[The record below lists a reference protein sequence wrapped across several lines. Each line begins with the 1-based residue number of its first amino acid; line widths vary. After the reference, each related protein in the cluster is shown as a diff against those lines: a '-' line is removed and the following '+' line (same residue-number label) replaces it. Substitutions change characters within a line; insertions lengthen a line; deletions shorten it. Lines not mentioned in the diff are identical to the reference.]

1 MNQLRISAWA
11 IRNPIPVAVLFILLT
26 IAGLLSY
33 LTLPIKQ
40 FPNVSFPAVVVT
52 VTQNGAS
59 PSELETQITR
69 PVEDALA
76 GIAGVDNIVSTVVL
90 GASTTVVNFE
100 IGEDEQRAVDE
111 VQSAV
116 DRVRQELPREIDEP
130 IVTRIEFESQPI
142 VTYAVA
148 APAMTD
154 EELSWFIDDTV
165 SRALL
170 GKSGVS
176 AVSRV
181 GGVDREITVTVYPD
195 RLANYGVT
203 APQLNA
209 ALQTFSVD
217 APGGR
222 AEIGGREQ
230 VVRVLGA
237 AETLQ
242 QLRALTI
249 PTGGGRFVRLTDVAD
264 IGDGASEA
272 RSFARLDGRPSVGF
286 QVQRAKDSSELAV
299 EDNVR
304 EAVEELA
311 RAHKGVTFTKVVS
324 IVDDTRANYEA
335 TWHVLLE
342 GMVLAALTVFL
353 FLRNWRA
360 TAITALA
367 MPLALI
373 PTFSVM
379 VLFGFSLNV
388 VTLLA
393 LTLVIGILV
402 DDAIVE
408 IENIEKRI
416 EQGQSPYEAAMI
428 GADSIGLAVVATTMA
443 IVVIFAPV
451 SAMPG
456 IAGQFFK
463 EFGLTVCVAVLFSL
477 VVARLVTPLMAAYF
491 LSGAKHAKPRKPFTG
506 WYRRTLDWALDHR
519 WLSLLFGTL
528 LFIGSVGLVFLIPAG
543 FQPANNYNFMYAT
556 LQGPPGAT
564 REQMERSVQEAT
576 ELFMARPEVA
586 HVFANVGGGG
596 GGGGPGGMSASGGD
610 LRNATLTVILREER
624 DLTVTELKQDMRD
637 DLRSLPDVRASFQG
651 EFGSAEVVITLT
663 SNDGALLEKTALQ
676 LQQEMRSL
684 EQIADIRPA
693 EPPPGPEL
701 IITPKPAEAA
711 RLGVSSFDIANIAR
725 IATIGDIDANVAKL
739 TAGERRLP
747 IRIRLPDDA
756 RGDLNAIGDL
766 RVPTAGGGTTTL
778 ATVADLSFQAGPA
791 QITRYDRKRQSAVW
805 ADLANGASL
814 GPALAAVNALPT
826 MKNLPAGVTPAP
838 TGDAEAMAE
847 LFGSLGAAMFA
858 GIAMIFAVLVLLFR
872 SFFKPITI
880 LSALPLSIGGAF
892 LALLV
897 TGLELSLPS
906 LIGFLMLLG
915 LAAKNSILLVEYAIE
930 EERAFWREAEGR
942 DRRELLRQHSDYSP
956 GEIDKI
962 VARGKADAK
971 LGHIAQRHALIE
983 ACRERA
989 RPIVMT
995 TLAMMAGMLPT
1006 ALALGEGAEFRQ
1018 PMAVAVIGGLIT
1030 STALSLV
1037 LVPVVYEFVDDFE
1050 RWITPKL
1057 GRLTTS
1063 RPEPKAAPA
1072 PAE

>member
-1 MNQLRISAWA
+1 MNHLRISAWA
-11 IRNPIPVAVLFILLT
+11 IRNPIPVTVLFILLT
-26 IAGLLSY
+26 VAGLFSY
-33 LTLPIKQ
+33 AQLPIKQ

-59 PSELETQITR
+59 AQELETQITR

-76 GIAGVDNIVSTVVL
+76 GIAGVDSVISTVVL

-116 DRVRQELPREIDEP
+116 DQVRQQLPREIDEP

-148 APAMTD
+148 APTMTE

-165 SRALL
+165 TRALL
-170 GKSGVS
+170 GEEGVA
-176 AVSRV
+176 AVNRV
-181 GGVDREITVTVYPD
+181 GGVSREISVTIYPE
-195 RLANYGVT
+195 RMANFGVT
-203 APQLNA
+203 APQLND
-209 ALQTFSVD
+209 ALRLFSVD

-222 AEIGGREQ
+222 AEIGGQEQ
-230 VVRVLGA
+230 TVRVLGA
-237 AETLQ
+237 AETLE
-242 QLRALTI
+242 QLRRLTI
-249 PTGGGRFVRLTDVAD
+249 PVAGGRFVQLTDVAD
-264 IGDGASEA
+264 VGDGASET
-272 RSFARLDGRPSVGF
+272 RQFARLDGRPAVGF
-286 QVQRAKDSSELAV
+286 QVQRTKDSSELAV
-299 EDNVR
+299 EDAVR
-304 EAVEELA
+304 A
-311 RAHKGVTFTKVVS
+311 RVASIDAEYDGKALPEVAFTKVVS
-324 IVDDTRANYEA
+324 IVDDTRANYNA
-335 TWHVLLE
+335 TVHVLLE
-342 GMVLAALTVFL
+342 GMGLAALVVFL

-360 TAITALA
+360 TVITALA

-373 PTFSVM
+373 PTFSAM
-379 VLFGFSLNV
+379 VIFGFSLNV

-416 EQGQSPYEAAMI
+416 ERGQSPYDASME
-428 GADSIGLAVVATTMA
+428 GADAIGLAVVATTMA
-443 IVVIFAPV
+443 IVVVFAPV
-451 SAMPG
+451 SFMPG
-456 IAGQFFK
+456 MAGQFFK
-463 EFGLTVCVAVLFSL
+463 EFGLTVVVAVLFSL
-477 VVARLVTPLMAAYF
+477 LVARLVTPLMAAYF
-491 LSGAKHAKPRKPFTG
+491 LKPMAHSKPRKPFTG
-506 WYRRTLDWALDHR
+506 WYRRILDWALDHR
-519 WLSLLFGTL
+519 VIATILGGVFFFGTL
-528 LFIGSVGLVFLIPAG
+528 SLVVVIPAG
-543 FQPANNYNFMYAT
+543 FQPASNYNFMQAT

-564 REQMERSVQEAT
+564 REDMERAVLEAT
-576 ELFMARPEVA
+576 NLFKKRPEVA
-586 HVFANVGGGG
+586 NVFASVGGSS
-596 GGGGPGGMSASGGD
+596 GGGGPGGFGVSGGD
-610 LRNATLTVILREER
+610 LRDASLIVILHEER
-624 DLTVTELKQDMRD
+624 DLTVTELKDEMRD
-637 DLRSLPDVRASFQG
+637 SLRSLPDVRASFQG
-651 EFGSAEVVITLT
+651 EFGNADVVVTLT
-663 SNDGALLEKTALQ
+663 GNDGEAVERAGLELQ
-676 LQQEMRSL
+676 RQMRTL
-684 EQIADIRPA
+684 NVVADIRPA

-701 IITPKPAEAA
+701 IITPKPQEAA
-711 RLGVSSFDIANIAR
+711 RLGVSSLDIANVAR

-739 TAGERRLP
+739 TEGERRLP
-747 IRIRLPDDA
+747 IRVRLPEGA
-756 RGDLNAIGDL
+756 RSNLQTIGSL
-766 RVPTAGGGTTTL
+766 RVPTAGGGSTTL
-778 ATVADLSFQAGPA
+778 ETVAEVTFQAGPA
-791 QITRYDRKRQSAVW
+791 RISRYDRKRQAAVW

-814 GPALAAVNALPT
+814 GQATTAINNLPI
-826 MKNLPAGVTPAP
+826 MKNLPEGVTPAP
-838 TGDAEAMAE
+838 TGDVEAMAE

-858 GIAMIFAVLVLLFR
+858 GVAMIFAVLILLFK

-892 LALLV
+892 IALLL
-897 TGLELSLPS
+897 TGLQLSLPS

-930 EERAFWREAEGR
+930 AERAGASQRE
-942 DRRELLRQHSDYSP
+942 
-956 GEIDKI
+956 
-962 VARGKADAK
+962 
-971 LGHIAQRHALIE
+971 ALIE

-1050 RWITPKL
+1050 HWIGPKL
-1057 GRLTTS
+1057 KRFTTAGPS
-1063 RPEPKAAPA
+1063 RGAEAPA

>member
-1 MNQLRISAWA
+1 MNQLRISHWA
-11 IRNPIPVAVLFILLT
+11 IRNPIPVTVLFILLT
-26 IAGLLSY
+26 VAGLFSY
-33 LTLPIKQ
+33 GLLPIKQ

-59 PSELETQITR
+59 PAELQTQVTR

-76 GIAGVDNIVSTVVL
+76 GIAGVDNVQSTVVL

-100 IGEDEQRAVDE
+100 IGEDEQRATDE
-111 VQSAV
+111 VQAAV
-116 DRVRQELPREIDEP
+116 DQVRQELPREIDEP

-148 APAMTD
+148 APGMSD

-170 GKSGVS
+170 AEDGVS
-176 AVSRV
+176 AVNRV
-181 GGVDREITVTVYPD
+181 GGVDREIAVTVYPE
-195 RLANYGVT
+195 RLANYGLT
-203 APQLNA
+203 APQLND
-209 ALQTFSVD
+209 ALRSFSLD

-230 VVRVLGA
+230 TVRVLGA
-237 AETLQ
+237 ADTLE
-242 QLRALTI
+242 QLRNLTI
-249 PTGGGRFVRLTDVAD
+249 PLAGGRFVRLTDVAD
-264 IGDGASEA
+264 VGDGASEA

-286 QVQRAKDSSELAV
+286 NVQRSKESSELAV
-299 EDNVR
+299 EDLVR
-304 EAVEELA
+304 EKVAELEKQ
-311 RAHKGVTFTKVVS
+311 HEGVTFTKVVS

-335 TWHVLLE
+335 TVHVLLE
-342 GMVLAALTVFL
+342 GMALAALVVFL

-360 TAITALA
+360 TLITAAA

-373 PTFSVM
+373 PTFSAM
-379 VLFGFSLNV
+379 VLMGFSLNV

-416 EQGQSPYEAAMI
+416 EQGQSPYDAASV
-428 GADSIGLAVVATTMA
+428 GADAIGLAVVATTMA
-443 IVVIFAPV
+443 IVVVFAPV
-451 SAMPG
+451 SFMPG

-463 EFGLTVCVAVLFSL
+463 EFGLTVVVAVLFSL
-477 VVARLVTPLMAAYF
+477 LVARLVTPLMAAYF
-491 LSGAKHAKPRKPFTG
+491 LNATKDAKPRKPFTG
-506 WYRRTLDWALDHR
+506 WYRNILEWALDHR
-519 WLSLLFGTL
+519 IIAMILGGVFFFGTL
-528 LFIGSVGLVFLIPAG
+528 SLVTVIPAG
-543 FQPANNYNFMYAT
+543 FQPASNYNFMYASM
-556 LQGPPGAT
+556 QGPPGAT
-564 REQMERSVQEAT
+564 REDMERSVQEAT
-576 ELFMARPEVA
+576 RLFLARPEVE
-586 HVFANVGGGG
+586 HVFAVVGSSS
-596 GGGGPGGMSASGGD
+596 GGGGPGGISASGGD
-610 LRNATLTVILREER
+610 LRNADLTIILKEER

-637 DLRSLPDVRASFQG
+637 DLLTLPDVRTSFQG
-651 EFGSAEVVITLT
+651 EFGSAEVVVTLT
-663 SNDGALLEKTALQ
+663 SNDGPALEKAALE
-676 LQQEMRSL
+676 LQRQMRGLSVVG
-684 EQIADIRPA
+684 DVRPA

-701 IITPKPAEAA
+701 IIRPKPEEAA
-711 RLGVSSFDIANIAR
+711 RLGVSSFDLANIAR

-747 IRIRLPDDA
+747 IRVRLPEGS
-756 RGDLNAIGDL
+756 REDLAALGAL

-778 ATVADLSFQAGPA
+778 DSVADLTFESGPA
-791 QITRYDRKRQSAVW
+791 RITRYDRKRQAAVY

-814 GPALAAVNALPT
+814 GQALQAINALPI
-826 MKNLPAGVTPAP
+826 MQEVAKPGGVDQAP

-847 LFGSLGAAMFA
+847 LFGSLGGAMFA
-858 GIAMIFAVLVLLFR
+858 GVAMIFAVLILLFR

-892 LALLV
+892 IALLL
-897 TGLELSLPS
+897 TGLELSLPA

-930 EERAFWREAEGR
+930 EERAGASQR
-942 DRRELLRQHSDYSP
+942 D
-956 GEIDKI
+956 
-962 VARGKADAK
+962 
-971 LGHIAQRHALIE
+971 ALIE

-995 TLAMMAGMLPT
+995 TLAMMAGMFPT
-1006 ALALGEGAEFRQ
+1006 ALALGEGSEFRQ
-1018 PMAVAVIGGLIT
+1018 PMAVGVIGGLIT

-1057 GRLTTS
+1057 ARLTT
-1063 RPEPKAAPA
+1063 RPRTEEPPESGPPPHGAVTPIPHPRAA
-1072 PAE
+1072 E